1 MIFLLDISIDCI
13 VIVIVKIS
21 SLFQRFEF
29 HCQHLS
35 PGIEGMPAEFYVEA
49 KGTKLDS
56 LTFAVEGPGK
66 APVEVEE
73 TGPSQ
78 LTIRYFPEEK
88 GEYVIHVMCE
98 EVDIPTSPF
107 KVKISAKGDASKV
120 YADGPGL
127 KAGCMTGKR
136 HTNFVPLDQLK
147 RDTRT
152 RGNGTPERALG
163 AILWH

>member
-1 MIFLLDISIDCI
+1 
-13 VIVIVKIS
+13 
-21 SLFQRFEF
+21 
-29 HCQHLS
+29 
-35 PGIEGMPAEFYVEA
+35 MPAEFYVDA
-49 KGTKLDS
+49 HGAKLDS

-73 TGPSQ
+73 TGPGQ
-78 LTIRYFPEEK
+78 LTVRYFPDEK

-107 KVKISAKGDASKV
+107 RVKISARGDAGKV

-127 KAGCMTGKR
+127 KPGCMTGKKSS
-136 HTNFVPLDQLK
+136 TFVPYAHLS

-152 RGNGTPERALG
+152 VGNTGSKERALC

>member
-1 MIFLLDISIDCI
+1 MEIVYAKYAILFIYNHSHCLERVPIF
-13 VIVIVKIS
+13 
-21 SLFQRFEF
+21 FA
-29 HCQHLS
+29 
-35 PGIEGMPAEFYVEA
+35 GIEGMPAEFYVEA

-78 LTIRYFPEEK
+78 LTVRYFPEEK
-88 GEYVIHVMCE
+88 GEYVIHIMCE
-98 EVDIPTSPF
+98 EIDIPTSPF
-107 KVKISAKGDASKV
+107 KVKITAKGDASKV

-127 KAGCMTGKR
+127 KPGCMTGKS
-136 HTNFVPLDQLK
+136 NFVSFSELK

-152 RGNGTPERALG
+152 VGNIKSERRSLG